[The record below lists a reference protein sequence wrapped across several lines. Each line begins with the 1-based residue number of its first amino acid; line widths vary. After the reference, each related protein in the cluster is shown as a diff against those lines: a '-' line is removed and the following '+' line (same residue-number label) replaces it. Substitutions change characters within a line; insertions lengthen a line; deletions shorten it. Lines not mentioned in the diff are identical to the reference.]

1 MNKKGEMSRKSC
13 GQKGNVPEKEV
24 SEHMEMGSRGHQRGT
39 WAPGTGFDLHNLHS
53 TGPLT
58 LSMGN

>member
-1 MNKKGEMSRKSC
+1 MSRKGC

-39 WAPGTGFDLHNLHS
+39 WAPGTGFDFHNLHS
-53 TGPLT
+53 TGPVT